1 MTFYGHT
8 AGGQN
13 HRWSSGIT
21 YINTQQ
27 DKLIFA
33 IVLDFYSLR
42 IIGWSMDRWISRH
55 LAIGDLN
62 MALGSP
68 IPEEKMIYHSDLG

>member
-1 MTFYGHT
+1 
-8 AGGQN
+8 
-13 HRWSSGIT
+13 
-21 YINTQQ
+21 
-27 DKLIFA
+27 
-33 IVLDFYSLR
+33 
-42 IIGWSMDRWISRH
+42 MDRWISRH